1 MNHSYTT
8 STMSLANASGKIPY
22 NMTND
27 YMFRAVLQKNAK
39 VLTGLV
45 GSLLHLDPET
55 LDVEIAN
62 PIILGESIDDKT
74 FVLDVEVT
82 VNKKTHLDL
91 EMQVINYGNWK
102 ERALSYLCRSFDSL
116 TRGSNYIDL
125 APAVHIGFI
134 DFSLF
139 GDAPEFYATYKMK
152 NIKNH
157 RIYTDKMWLS
167 VVELNSIE
175 LATEEDRLHKI
186 DQWAKLFKAKT
197 WEELKAMATTDQYM
211 ESAVNTMYELSADRM
226 VKEQCRRRAEYELYQ
241 KYQAEENAR
250 KDALIAQQRAEL
262 ADKDA
267 VIANKDTVIAN
278 KDIVIADQQAEL
290 AELKRRLSE
299 FQQEK

>member
-1 MNHSYTT
+1 
-8 STMSLANASGKIPY
+8 MSLANASGKIPY

-134 DFSLF
+134 DFSLLETPRVCLQYSITT
-139 GDAPEFYATYKMK
+139 ALHLES
-152 NIKNH
+152 
-157 RIYTDKMWLS
+157 S
-167 VVELNSIE
+167 VS
-175 LATEEDRLHKI
+175 
-186 DQWAKLFKAKT
+186 
-197 WEELKAMATTDQYM
+197 
-211 ESAVNTMYELSADRM
+211 
-226 VKEQCRRRAEYELYQ
+226 
-241 KYQAEENAR
+241 
-250 KDALIAQQRAEL
+250 
-262 ADKDA
+262 
-267 VIANKDTVIAN
+267 
-278 KDIVIADQQAEL
+278 
-290 AELKRRLSE
+290 
-299 FQQEK
+299 

>member
-1 MNHSYTT
+1 MDHSIPT

-27 YMFRAVLQKNAK
+27 YMFRAVLQKNTK
-39 VLTGLV
+39 VLAGLV
-45 GSLLHLDPET
+45 GSLLYLDPET

-102 ERALSYLCRSFDSL
+102 ERALSYLCRSFDNL
-116 TRGSNYIDL
+116 TRGSNYIDP

-175 LATEEDRLHKI
+175 LATEEDCLYKI

-267 VIANKDTVIAN
+267 VIA
-278 KDIVIADQQAEL
+278 
-290 AELKRRLSE
+290 ELKLSLIHI
-299 FQQEK
+299 

>member
-1 MNHSYTT
+1 
-8 STMSLANASGKIPY
+8 MSLANASGKIPY

-102 ERALSYLCRSFDSL
+102 ERALSYLCRSFDNL
-116 TRGSNYIDL
+116 TRGSNYIDP

-134 DFSLF
+134 DFSLLETPRVCLQYSITT
-139 GDAPEFYATYKMK
+139 ALHLES
-152 NIKNH
+152 
-157 RIYTDKMWLS
+157 S
-167 VVELNSIE
+167 VS
-175 LATEEDRLHKI
+175 
-186 DQWAKLFKAKT
+186 
-197 WEELKAMATTDQYM
+197 
-211 ESAVNTMYELSADRM
+211 
-226 VKEQCRRRAEYELYQ
+226 
-241 KYQAEENAR
+241 
-250 KDALIAQQRAEL
+250 
-262 ADKDA
+262 
-267 VIANKDTVIAN
+267 
-278 KDIVIADQQAEL
+278 
-290 AELKRRLSE
+290 
-299 FQQEK
+299 

>member
-1 MNHSYTT
+1 MNHSNTT

-39 VLTGLV
+39 VLAGLV

-152 NIKNH
+152 NVKNH

-197 WEELKAMATTDQYM
+197 WEELKAMAMTDQYM

-262 ADKDA
+262 A
-267 VIANKDTVIAN
+267 NKDTVIAD

-299 FQQEK
+299 LQQEK